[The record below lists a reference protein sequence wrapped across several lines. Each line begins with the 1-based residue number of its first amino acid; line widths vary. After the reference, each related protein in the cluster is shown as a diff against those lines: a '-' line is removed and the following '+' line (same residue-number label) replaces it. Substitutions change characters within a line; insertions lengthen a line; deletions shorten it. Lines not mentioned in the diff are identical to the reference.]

1 MAVLLALTIT
11 VVAIGDDGGPQ
22 SMPEE
27 SLAPQVVV
35 EAPPSAPAYG
45 VWDRLAMCES
55 TQNWSANT
63 GNGYTGGLQF
73 DQPTWRAYGGL
84 EYAGAAYLA
93 TRTQQ
98 IAVAERLHAARGFQ
112 PWPVCSRRLGLRP

>member
-27 SLAPQVVV
+27 ALAPQVVV
-35 EAPPSAPAYG
+35 EAPPTAPAYG

-63 GNGYTGGLQF
+63 GNGYFGGLQF
-73 DQPTWRAYGGL
+73 DRGTWLRHG
-84 EYAGAAYLA
+84 GAAFAPRADLA
-93 TRTQQ
+93 SRTAQ
-98 IAVAERLHAARGFQ
+98 IAVAERTLAVQGWGA
-112 PWPVCSRRLGLRP
+112 WPVCSRRLGLR